1 MSRWKCVLELNS
13 DRSINSGT
21 KEALHDSISRGADL
35 KTYTEFRFN
44 EHIDTDSKDSQLVEE
59 STEFRVTYLV
69 EDRWVAG
76 IMNLRQ
82 PVSFYH
88 GFGPRPSMSFFM
100 YNEDGTQA
108 IARPYLDGITNP
120 ERHVYAHTHMP
131 KYHLINSHDDDS
143 NAPSQNFIYDFDIY
157 RFMVKD
163 DWEHIF
169 TNDIK
174 GVNSFGSIE
183 DLSEASRA
191 GCEFKVGITGLCN
204 DLNSDLNDYMKHV
217 VFIHLNSCYYYTE
230 KKLMIG
236 STHPL
241 IRVKPQT
248 PMLYESNGW
257 DFGWAV
263 VRTDG
268 IGFLRKVN
276 PYSLEF
282 RDVER
287 QFEVQWYV
295 R

>member
-88 GFGPRPSMSFFM
+88 GFGPRPS
-100 YNEDGTQA
+100 
-108 IARPYLDGITNP
+108 
-120 ERHVYAHTHMP
+120 
-131 KYHLINSHDDDS
+131 INSHDDDS

-169 TNDIK
+169 TNDSK

-217 VFIHLNSCYYYTE
+217 VFNHLNSCYYHTE

-268 IGFLRKVN
+268 IGFMRIVN

>member
-1 MSRWKCVLELNS
+1 MPAWKCALELNS
-13 DRSINSGT
+13 DRTISSGS
-21 KEALHDSISRGADL
+21 KEGLRDSIRRGADL

-44 EHIDTDSKDSQLVEE
+44 DHIDTGSKDSQMVEE

-69 EDRWVAG
+69 EDKWVAG

-82 PVSFYH
+82 PVSFHH

-108 IARPYLDGITNP
+108 IARPYLDGVTQQ
-120 ERHVYAHTHMP
+120 ERHLYSHTDMP
-131 KYHLINSHDDDS
+131 KYHLINLNDEDS
-143 NAPSQNFIYDFDIY
+143 NAPSQNFIYDFEMY

-163 DWEHIF
+163 DWQHVY
-169 TNDIK
+169 TNDGSGDK
-174 GVNSFGSIE
+174 LFGSVK
-183 DLSEASRA
+183 DLSEASKE
-191 GCEFKVGITGLCN
+191 GCEFKVGIKGLCN
-204 DLNSDLNDYMKHV
+204 DLNSDSDDDMGHV

-230 KKLMIG
+230 RKLMIG

-241 IRVKPQT
+241 IRVKPEI
-248 PMLYESNGW
+248 PMLYKSNRW

-268 IGFLRKVN
+268 IGFMRKVN
-276 PYSLEF
+276 PYSLQFTDDEH
-282 RDVER
+282 R
-287 QFEVQWYV
+287 FEVRWYV